1 MGRLDP
7 VKKKPKY
14 SGSKSKPIL
23 CSHPICEKYQQI
35 TVKLLLVIV
44 KRQIPGL
51 IDIQTAFKLTM
62 TLPGSQL
69 DMVRSPNISG
79 PSPVGGSNGGS
90 ELQQVQILDEFE
102 YQAGHY
108 NCHVH
113 MQHLGT

>member
-1 MGRLDP
+1 MGGSNGGSELQQVQILD
-7 VKKKPKY
+7 
-14 SGSKSKPIL
+14 
-23 CSHPICEKYQQI
+23 EFEYQAGHYNCH
-35 TVKLLLVIV
+35 VHM
-44 KRQIPGL
+44 
-51 IDIQTAFKLTM
+51 AFKLTM
-62 TLPGSQL
+62 TLNGSQL

-113 MQHLGT
+113 MQHLGM